1 MRIAKIVCGVAVL
14 GMALSGMA
22 YASTTGTYFPPERI
36 HCVKNESSKIR
47 CEGFSH
53 QYLTEDLYTAHFDKK
68 EDTFNFV
75 SGVAYFTPD
84 MSEASVFFTYK
95 NADQKIVKLK
105 TTSVLLHPVKENSAW
120 TKVQDDL
127 YVCDAG
133 YMHCPITDAQVN

>member
-1 MRIAKIVCGVAVL
+1 MKLCKIVGGAVVL
-14 GMALSGMA
+14 ALTISGAA
-22 YASTTGTYFPPERI
+22 YASTSGTYFPPERI
-36 HCVKNESSKIR
+36 HCVKSASSKVR
-47 CEGFSH
+47 CEGFNH

-95 NADQKIVKLK
+95 NADQSIMKLK
-105 TTSVLLHPVKENSAW
+105 TTSVLLHPVKGNTAW
-120 TKVQDDL
+120 TQVQDDL

-133 YMHCPITDAQVN
+133 YMHCPITDAQDS